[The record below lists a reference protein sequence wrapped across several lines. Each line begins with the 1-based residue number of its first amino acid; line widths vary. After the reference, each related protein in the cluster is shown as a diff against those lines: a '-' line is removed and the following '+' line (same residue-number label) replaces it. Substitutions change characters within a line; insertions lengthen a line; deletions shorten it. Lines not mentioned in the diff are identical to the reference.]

1 MGKRVLLVDDS
12 LVLRKAMGNA
22 LKSAGF
28 EICGE
33 AENGVKGIEQAQQL
47 KPDLIVLDLS
57 MPVMDGLQAGRV
69 LRHSQ
74 ETLAGM
80 IGTTR
85 TRVNFFMNKFKKL
98 GFLKYNGGL
107 QVNRSLL
114 SVVLHWCGH
123 KWTLEIPGQLLW
135 VEKRQ

>member
-12 LVLRKAMGNA
+12 LVIRMAMGNA

-33 AENGVKGIEQAQQL
+33 AENGAKGIERAQQL

-69 LRHSQ
+69 LRDTMPGVPIILF
-74 ETLAGM
+74 TLYATNELNEQAFAAGM
-80 IGTTR
+80 
-85 TRVNFFMNKFKKL
+85 
-98 GFLKYNGGL
+98 
-107 QVNRSLL
+107 
-114 SVVLHWCGH
+114 SVVSKQCEPADLIN
-123 KWTLEIPGQLLW
+123 KAYALLDP
-135 VEKRQ
+135 RQ